1 MLSHRCLLADADKI
15 ADAALK
21 AGRNEDMLPL
31 TVAVLDSGGQLVVLK
46 RKDACGTVRSEI
58 AIGKASASLGMGVG
72 SRTLR
77 DRLNERP
84 AFQAA
89 ISAASDSRFVAV
101 PGGVL
106 ILNDVGQAIGAIGIS
121 GDTSDPDEYAAITA
135 NHDTG
140 FASHP
145 EEPAENWLNCNY
157 QSMQTAFSFRCSQT
171 NLLVAESR

>member
-46 RKDACGTVRSEI
+46 CKDACGTVRSEI
-58 AIGKASASLGMGVG
+58 AIGKASLGMGVG

-77 DRLNERP
+77 DLLKERP

-89 ISAASDSRFVAV
+89 ISAASDGRFVAV

-121 GDTSDPDEYAAITA
+121 GDTSDSDEYAVSTA

-145 EEPAENWLNCNY
+145 EEPAENWPNCNY
-157 QSMQTAFSFRCSQT
+157 QSMQTAVSCRCSQT
-171 NLLVAESR
+171 NLSVA

>member
-1 MLSHRCLLADADKI
+1 MAKRFLIDVASSMSLANADKI

-46 RKDACGTVRSEI
+46 REDGCGTVRSEI
-58 AIGKASASLGMGVG
+58 AIGKASAALGMGVG

-77 DRLNERP
+77 DRLKERP

-89 ISAASDSRFVAV
+89 ISAASDGRFVAV

-106 ILNDVGQAIGAIGIS
+106 ILNDAGQAVGAVGIS
-121 GDTSDPDEYAAITA
+121 GDTSDCDEYAAITA
-135 NHDTG
+135 IHGAG

-145 EEPAENWLNCNY
+145 EEPAENWREAQL
-157 QSMQTAFSFRCSQT
+157 
-171 NLLVAESR
+171 